1 LLHLELIAQA
11 AGRSGRLARTVK
23 IADLADRCLHPRVR
37 LDGWSPPYADGRDL
51 LLDMSVDRVSDAW
64 AAAERAPEARV

>member
-1 LLHLELIAQA
+1 MEFIARA

-37 LDGWSPPYADGRDL
+37 PDGWSPPYADGLDL
-51 LLDMSVDRVSDAW
+51 LLDMSVDQVSDAW
-64 AAAERAPEARV
+64 AAAERAPEAPA